1 MVHWFFLNEYLLN
14 ILLNFLILVILG
26 ERGLDGEMGDQGY
39 NGLEVK
45 SF

>member
-1 MVHWFFLNEYLLN
+1 MFYL
-14 ILLNFLILVILG
+14 FLVILG
-26 ERGLDGEMGDQGY
+26 EKGLDGEMGDQGY